1 MFHKELQLRA
11 PNILQVIASAV
22 CDVPV
27 KVEDKKFAHI
37 LHSVASVL
45 HGRSAEMSS
54 LHYQIG
60 FILAHGGCTQRVSV
74 FLRKPKTYSLIKF
87 RSSICSSFF
96 FFFNC
101 CMCRGIKNREK
112 RADQESD
119 FNQMELKRNKEIF
132 RNQI

>member
-1 MFHKELQLRA
+1 MNPRIFAKNILEAFYRKKDNDSILEFSWDMFHKELQLRA

-96 FFFNC
+96 FFLIVAC
-101 CMCRGIKNREK
+101 VG
-112 RADQESD
+112 A
-119 FNQMELKRNKEIF
+119 
-132 RNQI
+132 

>member
-74 FLRKPKTYSLIKF
+74 FFLRKPKSYSLIKF
-87 RSSICSSFF
+87 KSAICSSFF
-96 FFFNC
+96 FSLFLIVAC
-101 CMCRGIKNREK
+101 EGT
-112 RADQESD
+112 
-119 FNQMELKRNKEIF
+119 
-132 RNQI
+132 